1 MITLREAALLYD
13 TNERN
18 ILNWANKHKITV
30 TRYGQSWMVD
40 DVAISKLFA
49 HNIRWGNE
57 YLEEELKVREEVMS
71 KALLQI
77 DDLIYLFKSVKE
89 ITPFLRLLINEMA
102 MLIPHEQKRAI
113 FTEVVSGKGI
123 SIVAENHDI
132 SFDKACYLYNSALE
146 IIKSHLGFLTNY
158 RCILAEKELEIQK
171 LSILV
176 TNQKNR
182 INTLHTFMD
191 KQQLIS
197 YDWITNVAEEHIPR
211 RIVRLLTTNVHTG
224 LQLDT
229 RILNC
234 LRVLEINTVED
245 LVRFIRNEGF
255 SKFLNC
261 RNLGKKSFKILK
273 AELIK
278 QGIINKDGNSELFT
292 YIEPEYNQS
301 KPS

>member
-18 ILNWANKHKITV
+18 ILHWAKKNNITV
-30 TRYGQSWMVD
+30 TRYGESWMVD
-40 DVAISKLFA
+40 DIAISKLFA

-71 KALLQI
+71 NALLQI

-89 ITPFLRLLINEMA
+89 IAPFLRLLIDEMA
-102 MLIPHEQKRAI
+102 MLIPNEQKRAI

-123 SIVAENHDI
+123 STVAKNHGI
-132 SFDKACYLYNSALE
+132 SFDKACYLYNSALS
-146 IIKSHLGFLTNY
+146 IIKNHIGFLTNY
-158 RCILAEKELEIQK
+158 RDILAEKELEIKK

-176 TNQKNR
+176 TNQKNH

-197 YDWITNVAEEHIPR
+197 YDWITNIVEEHIPR
-211 RIVRLLTTNVHTG
+211 RIVCLLAINVHTG

-234 LRVLEINTVED
+234 LRGLEINTVED
-245 LVRFIRNEGF
+245 LVRFIRNEGLN
-255 SKFLNC
+255 KFLSC
-261 RNLGKKSFKILK
+261 RNLGMKSLKILK
-273 AELIK
+273 AELLK
-278 QGIINKDGNSELFT
+278 HGIINKDGNSELFA
-292 YIEPEYNQS
+292 YIEPGYNQS
-301 KPS
+301 